1 MDRAP
6 HVQEPSSATGDKPE
20 HEGIDYKEIAR
31 EVLAR
36 IDQRLADIESD
47 HPPQSSD
54 AVFHA
59 QTVNDIISSD
69 RQAALARMAW
79 RGLIG
84 LLLSASVVATI
95 SLLWSHKETAVQSVA
110 QSGLR
115 PDLGSTP
122 PAEKPEPGPPA
133 TAEAIADVTS
143 AQVPP
148 PRTAPEY
155 DKSGP
160 VPPELAELLRKFDR
174 NVADL
179 TQAVTELRLAR
190 QQEAD
195 QNAKTAEDIL
205 AGLDQV
211 ARAVAKTTVAKTT
224 ITRTPMQATPPKPLA
239 PTPPATAPRTRR
251 SVPMSQRPG
260 DALESDGLR

>member
-6 HVQEPSSATGDKPE
+6 HVQEPSSATGDKLE

-36 IDQRLADIESD
+36 IDQRLADIESN

-59 QTVNDIISSD
+59 QTVNDIMGYD
-69 RQAALARMAW
+69 RQVALARMAW

-84 LLLSASVVATI
+84 LLLSASLVATI

-110 QSGLR
+110 QSGQR
-115 PDLGSTP
+115 SDLGSATP
-122 PAEKPEPGPPA
+122 PERPEPGPLA
-133 TAEAIADVTS
+133 AAEAIADVTS

-148 PRTAPEY
+148 PRTAPDY

-179 TQAVTELRLAR
+179 TQAVTALRLAR

-195 QNAKTAEDIL
+195 QNAKTAEDII
-205 AGLDQV
+205 ASLDQV

-224 ITRTPMQATPPKPLA
+224 TTRAPAQATPPKPLA
-239 PTPPATAPRTRR
+239 STPLATAPRIRR
-251 SVPMSQRPG
+251 SIPMSGRPG
-260 DALESDGLR
+260 DALESRVR